1 MTEFTDE
8 ELAIKAKEGDEIAM
22 GELFARY
29 KNLVNKLS
37 RSFFLAGGDVEDLI
51 QEGMIGL
58 YKAIQNYSKDKN
70 ASFKTFASLCIKHQI
85 QTAVKIA
92 SAEKNKILSSA
103 IPITEQNDFD
113 DDDDNEN
120 EIIIPSSQP
129 SPDIQVIEKERQQEL
144 LNKINM
150 SLSKL
155 ERQVLNL
162 YLQGY
167 SYNEIANLSNISKK
181 SIDNALT
188 RIKNKLQFLKK
199 EIWGV

>member
-1 MTEFTDE
+1 MPNITDE
-8 ELAIKAKEGDEIAM
+8 ELAIQAKMGNQDAM
-22 GELFARY
+22 SELFARY

-58 YKAIQNYSKDKN
+58 YKAIQNYSADKN
-70 ASFKTFASLCIKHQI
+70 ASFKTFATLCVKHQI
-85 QTAVKIA
+85 QTAIKIA

-103 IPITEQNDFD
+103 LPIAEQTDFD
-113 DDDDNEN
+113 DDDDSDG

-129 SPDIQVIEKERQQEL
+129 SPDTQVIEKENQKEL
-144 LNKINM
+144 LNKINKT
-150 SLSKL
+150 LSEM
-155 ERQVLNL
+155 ERKVLSL

-167 SYNEIANLSNISKK
+167 SYNEIANLSKISKK

-199 EIWGV
+199 EI